1 MKTGRNIEEL
11 RDEFACSIATIG
23 NFDGVHLGHREILSR
38 VKSKSQKLG
47 CPSLLITF
55 DPHPSTVLYPA
66 RDLALLSTLEQK
78 TRLVEECGIDG
89 VLALEFTLAFARKPP
104 VSFVEDVLL
113 PLGVR
118 ELYVGDDFAFGS
130 GRRGN
135 ANELAREGKVHG
147 FGVYDVEEV
156 SVEGERVSSSLIRRL
171 VSAGDV
177 EKAGRFLGR
186 PHSISGV
193 VVSGAGRGK
202 GLGFPT
208 CNISEP
214 AQTVPGSGIYATRTA
229 HRGKLY
235 DSATHVGTI
244 PTFDVDVPGIETHL
258 FDFDMEV
265 QGEGMEI
272 LFYKKLRDTVKFG
285 SVEELK
291 QNIRRDCVEIKRI
304 LRDAK

>member
-1 MKTGRNIEEL
+1 VKAGRNIEEL
-11 RDEFACSIATIG
+11 REEFACSIATIG
-23 NFDGVHLGHREILSR
+23 NFDGVHMGHREILSR

-66 RDLALLSTLEQK
+66 RDLALLTTLEK
-78 TRLVEECGIDG
+78 KLSLVEECGIDA
-89 VLALEFTLAFARKPP
+89 VLALEFTLAFAQKPP
-104 VSFVEDVLL
+104 MSFVEDVLL

-147 FGVYDVEEV
+147 FGVYEIEEV
-156 SVEGERVSSSLIRRL
+156 TIGGERVSSSRIRSLI
-171 VSAGDV
+171 SAGDV
-177 EKAGRFLGR
+177 EKAGRLLGR
-186 PHSISGV
+186 PHSINGV
-193 VVSGAGRGK
+193 VVRGAGRGK
-202 GLGFPT
+202 GMGFPT

-214 AQTVPGSGIYATRTA
+214 VQTVPGSGIYATRTRY
-229 HRGKLY
+229 RGKLY
-235 DSATHVGTI
+235 DSATHIGII

-272 LFYKKLRDTVKFG
+272 LFHKKLRDTVKFG

-291 QNIRRDCVEIKRI
+291 QHIRKDCVEIKGI
-304 LRDAK
+304 LRDAG